1 MRIRTTMIRITI
13 RITMIRTTT
22 MIRITMIIIMII
34 IGFTSPT
41 TRAQFF
47 FFFMKLRFVNQNTN
61 N

>member
-22 MIRITMIIIMII
+22 RIRITMIIIMII

-47 FFFMKLRFVNQNTN
+47 FFMYEASIRQSEY
-61 N
+61 